1 MTLPPLL
8 VPMTLRPPDLFPSL
22 QTTESYHKIDAF
34 IWGPRVPNTHLRLGS
49 LCQRLML
56 QGCDRNNSWE
66 NLMRAQ
72 RKQDLEGER
81 MLSEDPT
88 DGSSIL
94 VPQLLW
100 RLSHTASLPLLEARC
115 LGLHTP
121 VPMIK
126 GGLTHPFPATA
137 ASRRSLPRKRCRS
150 RMGQDANTIQTG
162 RGYKNMGRD
171 YTHHPLQLLPRQDL
185 SPPQVVNSGA
195 QAQKQKPPVQVVQV
209 AQSRSVQASGP
220 ALPLLLV
227 LGGGTGKPNQALTQE
242 PLVY

>member
-1 MTLPPLL
+1 MW
-8 VPMTLRPPDLFPSL
+8 
-22 QTTESYHKIDAF
+22 K
-34 IWGPRVPNTHLRLGS
+34 G
-49 LCQRLML
+49 
-56 QGCDRNNSWE
+56 
-66 NLMRAQ
+66 
-72 RKQDLEGER
+72 R

-115 LGLHTP
+115 LGVHTP

-162 RGYKNMGRD
+162 RGYKNMGGDR
-171 YTHHPLQLLPRQDL
+171 THHPLQLLPLQDL

-195 QAQKQKPPVQVVQV
+195 QAQEQKPPCGPVQVSSSIWASSPSVTCAGRWHRE
-209 AQSRSVQASGP
+209 AQPGLDPGAPG
-220 ALPLLLV
+220 LLGV
-227 LGGGTGKPNQALTQE
+227 PDTKK
-242 PLVY
+242 